1 VNNYSETER
10 ILHLNEFG
18 LDYTSLQE
26 EFSVL
31 TRLACKVTGSEISMV
46 NLIDQYSQW
55 SISREGIDLLQ
66 IDRSDAVCNITIKQ
80 HEPFEVP
87 DLSTDPRFSHL
98 FYVEGEPYLRHYFG
112 VPLVTDGGFAIGA
125 ICVLS
130 PRSQSLTD
138 LQKEMMQLIAKE
150 VVKRLELIKEFNL
163 CKDNLR
169 IQKQVVYK
177 VAHDVR
183 GPVSGIQGLLDIIL
197 ATLNSGG
204 AIAEIS
210 EMVTL
215 ARQSAAEL
223 LNYSHA
229 ILSESNSVLAQA
241 SVTTIDVVAAKLQAM
256 FAPQA
261 QLKLIKFKIVT
272 GNGQFVIPSENVPRM
287 LQIASN
293 LLGNAFKFTQ
303 KEGEVELQITTEKVA
318 DKKERVVLRV
328 SDSGMGLTKEQ
339 IEAIYSGQKNTS
351 IGTLGEKGYG
361 FGLTMVQQMVKNIGA
376 TWLIESS
383 IGIGTQISIFFPAE
397 NTSPAQGR

>member
-1 VNNYSETER
+1 VNNYSETDR
-10 ILHLNEFG
+10 ILHLNDFG

-26 EFSVL
+26 EFSML
-31 TRLACKVTGSEISMV
+31 TLLACKITGSEISLV

-55 SISREGIDLLQ
+55 SVSREGIDLLQ
-66 IDRSDAVCNITIKQ
+66 IDRSEAVCNVTIKQ
-80 HEPFEVP
+80 HEPFEIT
-87 DLSTDPRFSHL
+87 DLSTDPRFNHL
-98 FYVEGEPYLRHYFG
+98 FYVEGEPHLRHYFG
-112 VPLVTDGGFAIGA
+112 VPLVTEDGYAIGA

-138 LQKEMMQLIAKE
+138 LQKEMMKLIAKE

-197 ATLNSGG
+197 ATLKSGG
-204 AIAEIS
+204 STDEIAE
-210 EMVTL
+210 MVML

-223 LNYSHA
+223 LSYSHA

-261 QLKLIKFKIVT
+261 QLKLIKFKLVT

-303 KEGEVELQITTEKVA
+303 KEGEVELQIATEKG
-318 DKKERVVLRV
+318 KEGEEFVVLRV
-328 SDSGMGLTKEQ
+328 SDSGQGLTNEQ
-339 IEAIYSGQKNTS
+339 IEAIREGRKNTS
-351 IGTLGEKGYG
+351 AGTSGEKGYG
-361 FGLTMVQQMVKNIGA
+361 FGLPMVQQMVKNSGA
-376 TWLIESS
+376 SWQIQST

-397 NTSPAQGR
+397 NPADDDA